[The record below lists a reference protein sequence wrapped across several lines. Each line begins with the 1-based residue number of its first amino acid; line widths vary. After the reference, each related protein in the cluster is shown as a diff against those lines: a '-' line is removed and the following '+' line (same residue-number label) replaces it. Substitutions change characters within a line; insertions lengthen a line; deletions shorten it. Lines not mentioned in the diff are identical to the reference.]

1 MSGCATPPRRT
12 VSAGPALAARLLL
25 ATCLLLASPHAP
37 ARDLRVPAP
46 PETLPDARP
55 EAPAAVLGGFQLPA
69 HAGGRP
75 RVVLVLSG
83 GGARGGAHIGVLR
96 ALEALQVPVDAI
108 VGTSMGAV
116 VGGLYAA
123 GLGPNALERIAV
135 ETDWTDLFNDAPPRS
150 AFRMRYKQQDD
161 KLLVRGASGIG
172 TEGLRLPQGYLQGHK
187 VKALFRRH
195 TLQVA
200 DVTDFTRLPIPFIA
214 VAADIATG
222 APVLLH
228 RGDLPQALFASMAIP
243 AFVAPQQVDGRLLV
257 DGGVANNLPI
267 DVALALGADVII
279 AVDVSS
285 PMYAPEALN
294 SVFTVTDQLTNLL
307 TRRNTEAQIAR
318 LRGEDVLLTPD
329 LGEAASVDFSR
340 MEGVITAGVRAT
352 EYRTVELARLAVG
365 ATDWMA
371 WRDGQRRRTR
381 RALAVAE
388 IAVASPSEAGN
399 GSRNTST
406 EITPR
411 GVDAARLVAESGLEP
426 GRLTVDEIQAG
437 ADRLY
442 GLELFSEVPWQFD
455 DGRLLLS
462 PVRKAWGPNYLRAGF
477 GLEDDFEGRN
487 HYRLGLAFTA
497 TEVNGLGG
505 EWRSELYLGD
515 RPSVATEF
523 HQPFGRTRD
532 WYVQP
537 GVAWRSF
544 TRPVYDGD
552 DRLADLRIRQNV
564 QSLAAGR
571 TFGTT
576 TDLRLSLESARGNAE
591 RLVGATGIVGGDADT
606 GSFNLALEHDSLDN
620 VFFPTRGRTVA
631 LRARWSDERL
641 GASAGYAAWSG
652 ELAQAFSIGPHSLL
666 ASAAWD
672 SVYRD
677 TAPFHEAFTLGGFFR
692 LSGLPVDALVGQHRA
707 LHRLAY
713 YYRLPVSSVA
723 PLHLG
728 ASLET
733 GGVWDAGQHIDLHDL
748 DLAGSLFLGLDSPI
762 GPVYLGGGMAE
773 DGRASLYIFLGQPF

>member
-1 MSGCATPPRRT
+1 MTRSRRIRT
-12 VSAGPALAARLLL
+12 ERHVLKLAALLLLGASLSIASALAW
-25 ATCLLLASPHAP
+25 

-46 PETLPDARP
+46 PEALPDAAP
-55 EAPAAVLGGFQLPA
+55 ETPGAALGGYQLA
-69 HAGGRP
+69 EHANGRP

-83 GGARGGAHIGVLR
+83 GGARGGAHVGVLR

-123 GLGPNALERIAV
+123 GLSPNALERIAV
-135 ETDWTDLFNDAPPRS
+135 ETDWTDLFNDAPSRR
-150 AFRMRYKQQDD
+150 AFRMRFKQQDD
-161 KLLVRGASGIG
+161 KLLVRSASGIG
-172 TEGLRLPQGYLQGHK
+172 AEGLRLPQGYLQGHK

-200 DVTDFTRLPIPFIA
+200 DVTDFTRLPIPFVA

-222 APVLLH
+222 APVLLRH
-228 RGDLPQALFASMAIP
+228 GDLPQALFASMAIP
-243 AFVAPQQVDGRLLV
+243 AFVAPQQVAGRLLV

-294 SVFTVTDQLTNLL
+294 SVFAVTDQLTNLL

-318 LRGEDVLLTPD
+318 LRGEDVLLTPE
-329 LGEAASVDFSR
+329 LGDAASADFSR
-340 MEGVITAGVRAT
+340 LEGVITAGVRAT
-352 EYRTVELARLAVG
+352 EYRAVELARLAV
-365 ATDWMA
+365 APTEWIA
-371 WRDGQRRRTR
+371 WRDAQRRRGQRSLKVTEVAIAAPARPDGQSSQSGASGTR
-381 RALAVAE
+381 GV
-388 IAVASPSEAGN
+388 EAG
-399 GSRNTST
+399 
-406 EITPR
+406 
-411 GVDAARLVAESGLEP
+411 RLIAESGLEP
-426 GRLTVDEIQAG
+426 GRLQVDEIQAA

-442 GLELFSEVPWQFD
+442 GLELFSEVPWRFD
-455 DGRLLLS
+455 EGRLVLA

-497 TEVNGLGG
+497 TEVNRLGG

-523 HQPFGRTRD
+523 HQPFGSTRD

-544 TRPVYDGD
+544 NRPVYEGD
-552 DRLADLRIRQNV
+552 ERAADLRIRQGV
-564 QSLAAGR
+564 LSLAAGR

-576 TDLRLSLESARGNAE
+576 TDIRLSLESARGNAE
-591 RLVGATGIVGGDADT
+591 RLVGSEAIIGGDADT
-606 GSFNLALEHDSLDN
+606 GSFNIALEHDSLDN
-620 VFFPTRGRTVA
+620 AFFPTRGRTAA

-641 GASAGYAAWSG
+641 GASARYAAWSA
-652 ELAQAFSIGPHSLL
+652 ELAHAFSIGPHRLL

-692 LSGLPVDALVGQHRA
+692 LSGLPVDALLGQHRA

-713 YYRLPVSSVA
+713 YYRLPASSIA
-723 PLHLG
+723 PIHIG
-728 ASLET
+728 ASVET
-733 GGVWDAGQHIDLHDL
+733 GGVWDTGQHIDLNDL

-762 GPVYLGGGMAE
+762 GPVYLGGGLAE